1 MGGLGNQL
9 FQIFTV
15 IAYSIQNGQKI
26 VFPYSKQLGKRN
38 TYWDTFLLTLKSFTT
53 ANTKYN
59 ISNGNIPIDAMYKEP
74 FFHYQPIP
82 VINSSKTLRID
93 GYFQSYKYFE
103 NERATIFN
111 MLRITAGLHSIRTEF
126 SKYFADDSVETISMH
141 FRLGDYVNLPLYHP
155 IMSYAYYESALSNIC
170 GRNLTAEQELRNIE
184 VTDTET
190 SAKVS
195 INNKVETFKLL
206 RLLPTELS
214 RSPSTSTCGIPA
226 RSKRVLYFCE
236 ENDNAVVLEMIN
248 KLKQK
253 YNNIEFV
260 KVDDTIIDWKQMLI
274 MSCCNHNII
283 ANSSFSWWG
292 AYFNKSV
299 DKIVCYPSKWF
310 GTNLSENDTKDMC
323 PESWHKI
330 DC

>member
-15 IAYSIQNGQKI
+15 IAYSIQNSQKI

-38 TYWDTFLLTLKSFTT
+38 TYWDNFLLTLRSFTT
-53 ANTKYN
+53 ANPKYN
-59 ISNGNIPIDAMYKEP
+59 ILNGNIPIDAMYKEP

-82 VINSSKTLRID
+82 IINSLKTLYID

-111 MLRITAGLHSIRTEF
+111 MLRMSAGLHSTRTEF
-126 SKYFADDSVETISMH
+126 SRYFTDDSVETISMH

-155 IMSYAYYESALSNIC
+155 VMSYAYYDSALSNISE
-170 GRNLTAEQELRNIE
+170 RNLDALQELRSNE

-190 SAKVS
+190 SATVS
-195 INNKVETFKLL
+195 INNKVELF
-206 RLLPTELS
+206 
-214 RSPSTSTCGIPA
+214 
-226 RSKRVLYFCE
+226 KRVLYFCE
-236 ENDNAVVLEMIN
+236 ENDNAVVLEMIR

-253 YNNIEFV
+253 YNNIDFV

-292 AYFNKSV
+292 AYFNESS

-323 PESWHKI
+323 PKSWHKI